1 MKASKAGMAFLL
13 AMAGFVLFTLGFF
26 LGRNTGSTI
35 IYESEVSDAQI
46 QQMETQPEQT
56 TPGTTPTQTEPVPE
70 ENPSETAPQE
80 QKININTA
88 DAAALDQL
96 PGIGPALAQRIID
109 YREDYGPYRTI
120 DQIKDVKG
128 IGDATFEKLRDRITV
143 EDNS

>member
-35 IYESEVSDAQI
+35 IYESAVTDTQI
-46 QQMETQPEQT
+46 QQAEPQSEQT
-56 TPGTTPTQTEPVPE
+56 AP
-70 ENPSETAPQE
+70 ETAPAEPVSEENTSEPAAQE

-109 YREDYGPYRTI
+109 YRENYGPYRTI

-128 IGDATFEKLRDRITV
+128 IGDATFEKFRDMITV